1 MRRASNAP
9 PAAVP
14 DFVRMVLYGVLPA
27 IAAAL
32 LLVGAFGTRWL
43 GTAVGVGTFAAL
55 GLLRDEVPAWPPT
68 LWDGTNDGLSWFA
81 WCLLAVGA
89 ASAAAGPRLPPR
101 WAAVPGGI
109 AALAGQVWL
118 ELTKR
123 RAYMGDA
130 EVVIVHAVAIAT
142 AALVWLGT
150 RRALAQRGA
159 ALQAWLL
166 TACLCVDSYLLLAGG
181 SALQGQLAGAAAA
194 AFGAAAGTAL
204 WRRAFRLDVGAAW
217 PFAGAHC
224 GLLLAGVQIGELGLL
239 PALLAAFAPVP
250 LSFAGP
256 GDEGSA
262 GTRVAATTIMT
273 GAMLA
278 IAAGLMIARS

>member
-1 MRRASNAP
+1 
-9 PAAVP
+9 
-14 DFVRMVLYGVLPA
+14 MVLFGVLPS

-43 GTAVGVGTFAAL
+43 GVALGVGTFAAL
-55 GLLRDEVPAWPPT
+55 GLLRDEWPPWPQA
-68 LWDGTNDGLSWFA
+68 LWAGNNDGLVWFA
-81 WCLLAVGA
+81 WCVLAVGA
-89 ASAAAGPRLPPR
+89 ASAAAGPRWPPR
-101 WAAVPGGI
+101 WVAVPGGI
-109 AALAGQVWL
+109 AVLAGQVWL
-118 ELTKR
+118 ELTTR
-123 RAYMGDA
+123 RAYMGTTETA
-130 EVVIVHAVAIAT
+130 CVHAVAIGTMAF
-142 AALVWLGT
+142 VWLGT

-166 TACLCVDSYLLLAGG
+166 TACLCVDAYLLLAGG

-204 WRRAFRLDVGAAW
+204 WRRDFRLDVAAAW
-217 PFAGAHC
+217 PFAAAHC
-224 GLLLAGVQIGELGLL
+224 GLLLAGVQIGELRLL

-256 GDEGSA
+256 GDEGIGA
-262 GTRVAATTIMT
+262 GSRVAATATMT

-278 IAAGLMIARS
+278 IAAGLVIARS